1 MTDGDQQQD
10 RAVPS
15 AIRQVPRI
23 HIVGRKNSGKTT
35 LVCDLVRELTRQ
47 GHKVAT
53 IKHTHHNHELDTPGK
68 DSHKHRESGAT
79 GVGILSAQMTAAFV
93 PVPRDE
99 NDDTRYARFNI
110 MFNDCDLILVE
121 GDLSTTAVKI
131 EVWRSPVGKTPYA
144 ATDHSISVVVTDDPL
159 ESVPV
164 VWPRADIGELARR
177 VVAL

>member
-1 MTDGDQQQD
+1 
-10 RAVPS
+10 
-15 AIRQVPRI
+15 
-23 HIVGRKNSGKTT
+23 
-35 LVCDLVRELTRQ
+35 
-47 GHKVAT
+47 
-53 IKHTHHNHELDTPGK
+53 
-68 DSHKHRESGAT
+68 
-79 GVGILSAQMTAAFV
+79 
-93 PVPRDE
+93 
-99 NDDTRYARFNI
+99 